1 MQKVLLLGATG
12 DTGRRLATLLLD
24 HGFEVVGTTR
34 SPQLPLTRTEEPTSS
49 LPQGRFRWVQCDALA
64 APDSLQHLLR
74 EHGPFGVV
82 INLISAFLR
91 RPTEVLQEG
100 TVRLAQQLSGHVHQA
115 MVFCSGV
122 TVYGH
127 RPGEL
132 LTEDSP
138 VRPDTVVGTALCRA
152 EESLQRMAAQQLFP
166 LRILR
171 LPHVYGPSRERTF
184 ELARHGQFPVLGDGK
199 NLMCHLHAADL
210 AQALLHLCLS
220 VPPQQ
225 IYQLCDDHCAP
236 YGDYFD
242 FIASQTGLP
251 LPTRISEAEALRSGI
266 LAQKLGPHLQ
276 SSAVV
281 SELYRFM
288 TAEQAL
294 SNQRSKQ
301 DGLLKQLRYPSFRV
315 GLAEML
321 KSPSPTLPLS
331 PPTTTSTQPVNL

>member
-1 MQKVLLLGATG
+1 MKKVLLLGATG
-12 DTGRRLATLLLD
+12 DTGRRLTTLLVE

-34 SPQLPLTRTEEPTSS
+34 SPQPLPPLTEEQTSS
-49 LPQGRFRWVQCDALA
+49 HPQGRFRWVHCDALA
-64 APDSLQHLLR
+64 APDSLQQLLR
-74 EHGPFGVV
+74 AHGPFEVV

-100 TVRLAQQLSGHVHQA
+100 TVRLAQQLSGQVHQA
-115 MVFCSGV
+115 VVFCSGV
-122 TVYGH
+122 TVYGN

-132 LTEDSP
+132 LTEDSV

-210 AQALLHLCLS
+210 AQALLHLCLK

-225 IYQLCDDHCAP
+225 IYQLCDDDCAP
-236 YGDYFD
+236 YSDYFD
-242 FIASQTGLP
+242 FIAAQTGLP
-251 LPTRISEAEALRSGI
+251 SPPRVSEAEALSSGV

-276 SSAVV
+276 NPAVV
-281 SELYRFM
+281 RELYRFM

-301 DGLLKQLRYPSFRV
+301 DGLLTKLHYPSFRV

-321 KSPSPTLPLS
+321 ESPSSMLSLS
-331 PPTTTSTQPVNL
+331 PPTPASTQPVNL

>member
-34 SPQLPLTRTEEPTSS
+34 SPQPPLTRTEEPTSS

-152 EESLQRMAAQQLFP
+152 EESLQRMAAQELFP

-301 DGLLKQLRYPSFRV
+301 DGLLTKLRYPSFRV

-321 KSPSPTLPLS
+321 ESPSSPLS
-331 PPTTTSTQPVNL
+331 LSTSTPASTQPVNL

>member
-152 EESLQRMAAQQLFP
+152 EESLQRMAAQELFP

-210 AQALLHLCLS
+210 AQALLHLCLK

-242 FIASQTGLP
+242 FIACQTGLP
-251 LPTRISEAEALRSGI
+251 LPTRISEAEAVRSGV

-321 KSPSPTLPLS
+321 KSPSPMLPLS
-331 PPTTTSTQPVNL
+331 PPTTASTQPVNL

>member
-1 MQKVLLLGATG
+1 MKKVLLLGATG
-12 DTGRRLATLLLD
+12 DTGRRLTTLLVE

-34 SPQLPLTRTEEPTSS
+34 SPQPPPPLTEEQTSS
-49 LPQGRFRWVQCDALA
+49 HPQGRFRWVHCDALA
-64 APDSLQHLLR
+64 ASDSLQQLLR
-74 EHGPFGVV
+74 AHGPFEVV

-100 TVRLAQQLSGHVHQA
+100 TVRLAQQLSGQVHQA
-115 MVFCSGV
+115 VVFCSGV
-122 TVYGH
+122 TVYGN

-132 LTEDSP
+132 LTEDSV

-171 LPHVYGPSRERTF
+171 LPHVYGPARERTF
-184 ELARHGQFPVLGDGK
+184 ELARLGQFPVLGDGK

-210 AQALLHLCLS
+210 AQALLHLCLK

-225 IYQLCDDHCAP
+225 IYQLCDDDCAP

-242 FIASQTGLP
+242 FIAAQTGLP
-251 LPTRISEAEALRSGI
+251 SPPRVSEAEALSSGV

-276 SSAVV
+276 NPAVV
-281 SELYRFM
+281 RELYRFM

-301 DGLLKQLRYPSFRV
+301 DGLLTKLHYPSFRV

-321 KSPSPTLPLS
+321 ELPSSPLSLS
-331 PPTTTSTQPVNL
+331 PPTAVSTQPVNL